1 MDPFRDLVMM
11 VIGFLGAL
19 LLSKVW
25 PQEKKQEV
33 REKKQEVRAVPQGIV
48 KEDAVAVY
56 LYKTSELLHTKAC
69 SKARVNRHA
78 HWTDEGYGVCAC
90 FMKS

>member
-1 MDPFRDLVMM
+1 MNLSSRMDPFRDLVMM

-33 REKKQEVRAVPQGIV
+33 RAVPQGNV

-69 SKARVNRHA
+69 SKARVNRHE
-78 HWTDEGYGVCAC
+78 HWTDEGYGVCAY